1 MDQSTGP
8 STAGA
13 LRLAFATWP
22 HLNDRLM
29 RAVSGLT
36 AEQLALQ
43 PSPGQWPLWATL
55 GHLAC
60 QRVFWL
66 CDFAG
71 VPGKETTPFTNAA
84 YDCPGD
90 DDLENVLGPE
100 ELAAAL
106 DSTFAIVE
114 RCLDT
119 WEVGSL
125 PESIRRPE
133 FGPDWV
139 MGRGEVLGRTFAHD
153 VWHAGQ
159 LSLTLSAH
167 GLGRV
172 DVWS

>member
-29 RAVSGLT
+29 HAVSGLT

-90 DDLENVLGPE
+90 DDLENVLSGE
-100 ELAAAL
+100 QLASAL
-106 DSTFAIVE
+106 ASTFAVVE
-114 RCLDT
+114 RALDT
-119 WEVGSL
+119 WTLESLSEV
-125 PESIRRPE
+125 IRRPD

-139 MGRGEVLGRTFAHD
+139 MGRGEVLARVFSHD

-159 LSLTLSAH
+159 VSQTLAAN
-167 GLGRV
+167 GLPRL
-172 DVWS
+172 DVW

>member
-1 MDQSTGP
+1 MTENASESTTSP
-8 STAGA
+8 
-13 LRLAFATWP
+13 LRAAFATWP
-22 HLNDRLM
+22 RLNASLRETVLRLTP
-29 RAVSGLT
+29 A
-36 AEQLALQ
+36 QLALQ
-43 PSPGQWPLWATL
+43 PSPSQWPLWATV

-71 VPGKETTPFTNAA
+71 EPGADTTPFTNAA
-84 YDCPGD
+84 FDCPGD

-125 PESIRRPE
+125 PESIRWPE